1 LKSLLAAACFIG
13 LVCACASRRP
23 DHFYV
28 LSLQPP
34 GASTPRTTPATQVL
48 LQLTVPSWLD
58 RSQMMLDT
66 STDAIVILE
75 HERWAA
81 PLGELAAQTLARDIE
96 RRRGDLLVI
105 GQSGSRTGGAGLRI
119 TVDVVQLSLHRGARA
134 SMEAHWRIVESQS
147 GRDEIGGD
155 VFSAPVAGDGS
166 AAVAQALSECVGL
179 LADRLVG
186 QIR

>member
-1 LKSLLAAACFIG
+1 MAAVCFLG
-13 LVCACASRRP
+13 LVCACASSRP

-28 LSLQPP
+28 LSPQPP
-34 GASTPRTTPATQVL
+34 GVSVPRTTPATQVL
-48 LQLTVPSWLD
+48 LQLTLPSWLD
-58 RSQMMLDT
+58 RPQMILDT

-96 RRRGDLLVI
+96 RRRGDLLVN
-105 GQSGSRTGGAGLRI
+105 QSGSRTSGAAVKI
-119 TVDVVQLSLHRGARA
+119 TVDVVQISLHRGARA
-134 SMEAHWRIVESQS
+134 GMEAHWRILESQS
-147 GRDEIGGD
+147 GRDQIGGE
-155 VFSAPVAGDGS
+155 VFSAPLSGDGS
-166 AAVAQALSECVGL
+166 AAVASALSECVGL